1 MDKTN
6 AQRETSNNQNHKVLI
21 TGTAGFIGF
30 HLADRLIRDGY
41 SVYGLDVI
49 NDYYDINLKYAR
61 LEHHGIDCKDFRS
74 QDEGNKS
81 EAPTLNAQRPTVVN
95 DERHPNSKPQTSNLV
110 RSTKHNNYHFIRLDL
125 ADHDN
130 VVNFMVEQKFD
141 YVVNLAAQAG
151 VRYSIDNPKAYTH
164 SNIDGFLSILE
175 GARYSKVKHLIYAST
190 SSVYGLN
197 TEMPLSED
205 QKTDRPMALY
215 AATKKA
221 NELFAHSYSHLFN
234 LPTTGLRFFTV
245 YGPWGRPDMA
255 LFLFAEAMIKDEP
268 INVFNH
274 GKMIRDFTYVDDIVE
289 SITRLIPKPPT
300 KGLEFEVN
308 GLSASI
314 EANEVEHN
322 KLQTPNSKPIAETKE
337 QTPFQVFNIGN
348 SAPVEL
354 MAYIEALEKAL
365 GKTAKKYF
373 MDIQAGDV
381 PATHADVTKLEEYV
395 NFRPQTSVEEGVKR
409 FVDWYLTSK

>member
-1 MDKTN
+1 MPDSK
-6 AQRETSNNQNHKVLI
+6 KILV
-21 TGTAGFIGF
+21 TGGAGFIGF
-30 HLADRLIRDGY
+30 HLAERLIKEGY
-41 SVYGLDVI
+41 DVYGLDVI
-49 NDYYDINLKYAR
+49 NDYYDINLKFAR
-61 LEHHGIDCKDFRS
+61 LAEHGIRLDTIPHS
-74 QDEGNKS
+74 S
-81 EAPTLNAQRPTVVN
+81 ESLDDRGTIQAAGQNYQAGILA
-95 DERHPNSKPQTSNLV
+95 ELGYGLLV
-110 RSTKHNNYHFIRLDL
+110 QSTKYSNYRFIRLDL
-125 ADHDN
+125 ADHDTI
-130 VVNFMVEQKFD
+130 VNFMVEQKFD

-151 VRYSIDNPKAYTH
+151 VRYSIDNPRAYTH

-197 TEMPLSED
+197 TEMPLSES
-205 QKTDRPMALY
+205 QMTDRPMALY

-221 NELFAHSYSHLFN
+221 NELFAHSYSHLFD

-255 LFLFAEAMIKDEP
+255 LFLFADAMLKDEP

-289 SITRLIPKPPT
+289 SITRLIPKPLAPRYNLT
-300 KGLEFEVN
+300 PSSSNHSGTASN
-308 GLSASI
+308 ASA
-314 EANEVEHN
+314 
-322 KLQTPNSKPIAETKE
+322 
-337 QTPFQVFNIGN
+337 QVFNIGN

-365 GKTAKKYF
+365 GKTAKKNF

-381 PATHADVTKLEEYV
+381 PATHADVSKLEEYV
-395 NFRPQTSVEEGVKR
+395 NFRPQTSVEEGVQR
-409 FVDWYLTSK
+409 FVDWYLKSRS